1 MKKSLVAAI
10 VLNWNDAEFLPY
22 SVGSLLKQS
31 ESADI
36 IIVDNGS
43 TDGSK
48 KVIEAFGAKVTPLW
62 NTDNLGFAGGV
73 NTGIRYAIEQ
83 GYKYVALLNNDAV
96 ADKDW
101 VKELISSIEKNDRTG
116 AATSTMLH
124 KRDNTYDSTGD
135 FYTIWG
141 LPYPRGRDEEVLGQY
156 NKHLDIMSASGGA
169 SMFRTS
175 MLKQIGLFDE
185 DFFAYYEDSD
195 LGLRANLSGWKF
207 VFAPKASV
215 LHATGSTSG
224 RVKNFATYQTLKN
237 LPLVLIKN
245 VPLSLMHRILPRF
258 VLAHSLFTLRAISR
272 GQVTTVLKSWFIL
285 LWLIPKK
292 LAERVSIQR
301 GATEAGKSQLKKVLV
316 YDLPGNATALRKF
329 RSLVRKVFPKFV

>member
-10 VLNWNDAEFLPY
+10 VLNWNDAELLPD

-31 ESADI
+31 DRTDI
-36 IIVDNGS
+36 IIVDNNS

-48 KVIEAFGAKVTPLW
+48 KVIESFGKKVTPLW
-62 NTDNLGFAGGV
+62 NKDNLGFAGGV
-73 NTGIRYAIEQ
+73 NTGIRYAVDQ

-101 VKELISSIEKNDRTG
+101 LKELVASIEKDDFIG
-116 AATSTMLH
+116 AATSTILH
-124 KRDNTYDSTGD
+124 KKDGTYDSTGD

-141 LPYPRGRDEEVLGQY
+141 LPYPRGRDEEAFGQY

-169 SMFRTS
+169 SIFRTK

-224 RVKNFATYQTLKN
+224 RVKNFTTYQTLKN
-237 LPLVLIKN
+237 LPLLLIKN
-245 VPLSLMHRILPRF
+245 VPLTLMHRVLPRF
-258 VLAHSLFTLRAISR
+258 LLAHSLFTLRAISR
-272 GQVTTVLKSWFIL
+272 GQISTVLKSWFVL
-285 LWLIPKK
+285 LWLVPKK
-292 LAERVSIQR
+292 LVERFSIQR
-301 GATEAGKSQLKKVLV
+301 SATKAGVVQLKQILV
-316 YDLPGNATALRKF
+316 YDLPSNATALRKF
-329 RSLVRKVFPKFV
+329 RSVIRKVFPKFV